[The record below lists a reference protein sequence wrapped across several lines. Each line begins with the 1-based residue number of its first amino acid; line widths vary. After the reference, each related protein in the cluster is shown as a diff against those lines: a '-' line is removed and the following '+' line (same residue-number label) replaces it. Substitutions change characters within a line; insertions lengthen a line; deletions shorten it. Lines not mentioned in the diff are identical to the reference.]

1 MNNNYQ
7 REGHSDKDII
17 TAVVTAQR
25 RAVGSGGAGGKET
38 VTWE

>member
-1 MNNNYQ
+1 MSNNYQ
-7 REGHSDKDII
+7 REGHSNKDVT
-17 TAVVTAQR
+17 TAVVTAGR